1 MLDQGSGSPSQWNI
15 AEEWLQHTG
24 ARLVSF
30 VVIYSRQSAAKATGK
45 SGTDARS
52 PSERRHDVIVGGPWV
67 RMGLR
72 GSRVELRR
80 SRAYA
85 RALRAAPVAGRYA
98 AGRVKSRRP
107 DLQHNDLHVTA
118 SPASSREPSAVRRT
132 ARSSSVTRADCASSQ
147 RISTLELILFD
158 VLAAR
163 AGRAGHA
170 EGQLALGDR
179 PTPRPVEPHTLV
191 TRLSLHGAP
200 RASSAVGCVQIRGR
214 PTSPPLTE
222 DYDLIGGIRLRGVLS
237 VDGCLTQDFS
247 GG

>member
-1 MLDQGSGSPSQWNI
+1 
-15 AEEWLQHTG
+15 
-24 ARLVSF
+24 
-30 VVIYSRQSAAKATGK
+30 
-45 SGTDARS
+45 
-52 PSERRHDVIVGGPWV
+52 
-67 RMGLR
+67 MGLR

-132 ARSSSVTRADCASSQ
+132 ARSSSVTRASCASSQ

-170 EGQLALGDR
+170 EGQLLPLGDR

-237 VDGCLTQDFS
+237 VGSRCLTQDFS